1 MKFQHII
8 DPLEGDGLNVD
19 ALKLT
24 TINQVESKELKQ
36 MMGGYVLGCL
46 GGIYTRS
53 FIQHLFYFL
62 KAEILEAMPL
72 ILQFMVLM
80 KENRV
85 IH

>member
-1 MKFQHII
+1 
-8 DPLEGDGLNVD
+8 
-19 ALKLT
+19 
-24 TINQVESKELKQ
+24 

-80 KENRV
+80 KENSHSLV
-85 IH
+85 PLEHLHQCSVDGLIITLCKKIVANVF